1 MKKLAVLLLWGLMLT
16 GCGQKSETQVE
27 FFTHNGCPYCEK
39 ALQYISANYPQLPMQ
54 VFEIGNDDNM
64 KKFVACARRF
74 KLTGTQLGTPLI
86 CMGQHYLLG
95 WSPENEKLFNE
106 YAKPF
111 MK

>member
-1 MKKLAVLLLWGLMLT
+1 MLLLGLFLS
-16 GCGQKSETQVE
+16 GCGQKPETQIE
-27 FFTHNGCPYCEK
+27 FFMHDGCPYCEK

-54 VFEIGNDDNM
+54 VMEIGNGDEKGDNL
-64 KKFVACARRF
+64 KKFITCARRF
-74 KLTGTQLGTPLI
+74 KLTGNRLGTPLI